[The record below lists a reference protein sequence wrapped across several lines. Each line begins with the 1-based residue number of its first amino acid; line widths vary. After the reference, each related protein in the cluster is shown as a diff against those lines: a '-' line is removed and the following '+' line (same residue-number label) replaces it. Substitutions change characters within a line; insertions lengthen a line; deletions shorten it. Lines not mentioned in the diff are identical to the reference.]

1 LGVDFLVVQYRRKS
15 NYETT
20 HFDDE
25 WIILN
30 TDQYTL
36 TKLNETGGYCWSLLS
51 NIQTVE
57 SLCEAV
63 ALKYIHGCEGVTE
76 DMDRFLLELYE
87 CGLIENVV
95 GS

>member
-1 LGVDFLVVQYRRKS
+1 LGVDFLVVRYRRKS
-15 NYETT
+15 NYETA

-30 TDQYTL
+30 TDLYTL
-36 TKLNETGGYCWSLLS
+36 TKLNETGGYCWELLCD
-51 NIQTVE
+51 IQTVE

-63 ALKYIHGCEGVTE
+63 VQKYDQGFEGVKE
-76 DMDRFLLELYE
+76 DVDRFLLELHE

-95 GS
+95 

>member
-15 NYETT
+15 NYETANL
-20 HFDDE
+20 DDE

-30 TDQYTL
+30 TDQYTI
-36 TKLNETGGYCWSLLS
+36 TKLNETGGYCWGLLS
-51 NIQTVE
+51 NIQTLE

-63 ALKYIHGCEGVTE
+63 VQKYDQGCEGVKE
-76 DMDRFLLELYE
+76 DMDRFLLELLE

-95 GS
+95 